1 MRTEG
6 EVNRNPVLGHTLALV
21 SVIVWGLTF
30 LMTKLL
36 LAHFSPVGLLI
47 YRFILAFTVMFIMYP
62 KIRFYSL
69 RTELNM
75 AFLGV
80 TGVSFYFF
88 TENAALVYTQASNVS
103 LVVATAPVC
112 TALLAHVFTRD
123 EKMAKNIVV
132 GAVLALAGV
141 ALVVY
146 DGAFHLRLNPLGDFL
161 ALGAALMWAFY
172 SILLKKRDPEVHPVV
187 IVRGT
192 FFYGILTAL
201 PALLVYPDALRV
213 RGNIDAGVI
222 ANIAFLGVIASAVCY
237 FIWNKA
243 VDFIG
248 VVRTS
253 SYIYLIPLIGMLSSA
268 AVLGEKIGLILA
280 VGAALI
286 LLGVYLSEKGFRL
299 PWK

>member
-1 MRTEG
+1 M
-6 EVNRNPVLGHTLALV
+6 NRNPVLGHTLALV

-30 LMTKLL
+30 LLTKLL
-36 LAHFSPVGLLI
+36 LEHFSPVGLLI
-47 YRFILAFTVMFIMYP
+47 YRFILAFAVMFVMYP
-62 KIRFYSL
+62 KIRICSL

-75 AFLGV
+75 ALLGV

-112 TALLAHVFTRD
+112 TALLAHIFTRD
-123 EKMAKNIVV
+123 EKMAKNIVI
-132 GAVLALAGV
+132 GAALALAGV

-146 DGAFHLRLNPLGDFL
+146 DGAFHLKLNPLGDFL
-161 ALGAALMWAFY
+161 ALGAAMMWALY

-192 FFYGILTAL
+192 FFYGVLTAL
-201 PALLVYPDALRV
+201 PALVFYPEALRIK
-213 RGNIDAGVI
+213 GDIAYGDIINIV
-222 ANIAFLGVIASAVCY
+222 FLGVIASAVCY
-237 FIWNKA
+237 FIWNRA
-243 VDFIG
+243 VDCIG
-248 VVRTS
+248 VVKTS

-268 AVLGEKIGLILA
+268 AVLGEKIGSVLA
-280 VGAALI
+280 AGAAFI
-286 LLGVYLSEKGFRL
+286 LFGVYLSEKGFRL